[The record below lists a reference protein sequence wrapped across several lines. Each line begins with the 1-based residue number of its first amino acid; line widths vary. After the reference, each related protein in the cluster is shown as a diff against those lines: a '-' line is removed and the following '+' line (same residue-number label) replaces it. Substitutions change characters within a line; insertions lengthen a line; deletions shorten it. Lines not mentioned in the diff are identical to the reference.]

1 MVSTVTPPRI
11 DTSLSVY
18 AYVYIW
24 WMKPYLSL
32 RPLCFRF
39 FVALK
44 LRCFECTSPCCAA
57 SLSFISNQRS
67 RPGSSAQLTVVVS
80 ARIHMDKPCEPCLGL
95 YSFTHAR
102 AWWIRR
108 RSSRAMRSEQKLH
121 NGSKKMPFPYKSIHQ
136 SVLHKCSNAQML
148 KDILYV
154 LATAVHQ
161 STDAPHNTDQRC
173 FNTEQCTMSKR
184 PYWRHHYR
192 LLAARCASLFLNSSC
207 MSMAPPPC
215 DAAGFAVGLGDDG
228 MVVAAV

>member
-1 MVSTVTPPRI
+1 MVSTVTPPRL

-24 WMKPYLSL
+24 WMKPCLSL

-67 RPGSSAQLTVVVS
+67 QPGSSAQLTVVVS

-121 NGSKKMPFPYKSIHQ
+121 NGSKKMPFPYKTIHQ
-136 SVLHKCSNAQML
+136 SVLHKCSNAQRYT
-148 KDILYV
+148 LYTGHCGAPV
-154 LATAVHQ
+154 DRCPTQYRPALLQYRAMHHVQTPILAT
-161 STDAPHNTDQRC
+161 SLP
-173 FNTEQCTMSKR
+173 
-184 PYWRHHYR
+184 
-192 LLAARCASLFLNSSC
+192 AARSSLCQPLSQLFLHVDG
-207 MSMAPPPC
+207 P
-215 DAAGFAVGLGDDG
+215 AALRRRGFRRRLGR
-228 MVVAAV
+228 